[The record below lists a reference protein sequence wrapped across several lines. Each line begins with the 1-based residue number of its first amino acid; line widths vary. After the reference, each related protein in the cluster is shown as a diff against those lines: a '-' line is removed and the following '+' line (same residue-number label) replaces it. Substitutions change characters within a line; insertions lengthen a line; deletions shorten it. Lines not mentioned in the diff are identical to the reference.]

1 MLQVSILLSR
11 YHTYESLQRCLNL
24 KSMRLLS
31 SSSSH
36 SISKCLASSTSR
48 PTSND
53 LSLDT
58 TLIATQTDLVVSHL
72 ESRKSDSKLIEKVLT
87 IKDLRAERNNCI
99 VEGDRYK
106 SVRKTLSKEIGSL
119 MAQKKLVE
127 VEVLKQKVEQAS
139 QDSALTDDKLA
150 KIDVEIDDILS
161 IVPNLLDDRYKASS

>member
-1 MLQVSILLSR
+1 MS
-11 YHTYESLQRCLNL
+11 
-24 KSMRLLS
+24 LS
-31 SSSSH
+31 SSASSH
-36 SISKCLASSTSR
+36 SISRCLATSTSR

-58 TLIATQTDLVVSHL
+58 TLIATQTDVVVSHL
-72 ESRKSDSKLIEKVLT
+72 ESRKSDLKLIEKVLT

-119 MAQKKLVE
+119 MAQQKLAE
-127 VEVLKQKVEQAS
+127 VEALKQKVEQAS

-161 IVPNLLDDRYKASS
+161 IVPNLLDDR